1 MDNFRFALQ
10 SELMNRPC
18 RYSQLVIACLFV
30 LSGVSGVPAQSYT
43 STQPLDMPS
52 EEFGGTYMHMLLE
65 KTFLK
70 LDALILE
77 IWLGGEEAE
86 RITELVAEGV
96 QSRDVEDAIADA
108 AIHSRDAYVRLVFV
122 RDNISLDQFVDG
134 ARKDLERA
142 SKAGIVS
149 KEHVEQVVANL
160 PVWYSFLDERTIRK
174 GDRMHYRVHGDT
186 LHSQYV
192 GVDGEIFLDQRDTGE
207 SPRLAA
213 MGSYF
218 VRGSSF
224 REKLIKSLFVE

>member
-1 MDNFRFALQ
+1 MKRFDKHMAVAGL
-10 SELMNRPC
+10 
-18 RYSQLVIACLFV
+18 LVILT
-30 LSGVSGVPAQSYT
+30 VSGVRPQSST
-43 STQPLDMPS
+43 SPVPIDFPPI
-52 EEFGGTYMHMLLE
+52 EYDGVYMHMLLE

-70 LDALILE
+70 VDVLTLE
-77 IWLGGEEAE
+77 VWLGGEEAE

-96 QSRDVEDAIADA
+96 RSREVEDAIANA
-108 AIHSRDAYVRLVFV
+108 AIRSRDAYVRIVFV

-134 ARKDLERA
+134 AREDLERV

-149 KEHVEQVVANL
+149 MEHVEQVVANL
-160 PVWYSFLDERTIRK
+160 PVWYSFLDQRNIRK

-192 GVDGEIFLDQRDTGE
+192 GVDGEIFLDQKDLGE
-207 SPRLAA
+207 SPRLAE